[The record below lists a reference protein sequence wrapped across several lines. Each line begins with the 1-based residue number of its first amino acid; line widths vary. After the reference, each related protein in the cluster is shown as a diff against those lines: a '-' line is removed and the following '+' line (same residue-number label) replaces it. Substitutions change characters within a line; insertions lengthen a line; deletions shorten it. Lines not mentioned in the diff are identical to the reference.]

1 MIKHIIVTVLMRRLT
16 DIRKILS
23 LLLFGFTK
31 RSDYTHRQSV
41 DKMRDRYWECPSRPL
56 LLTLILV
63 AFALR
68 MYRLAQPPLSWDE
81 GWSIGLSTLSWA
93 EINRITA
100 LDVHPPLYYDVF
112 KLWLS
117 LGQHELW
124 IRFLSVIA
132 GVVTVPIAYAT
143 GRIWTRTAGVGE
155 RGEQVGVLA
164 AFVTTLSPFLLYYS
178 QVARMFSLCA
188 GLSLLATYFLLKAID
203 TDRFSLYA
211 AFVLSATAAMYTF
224 YYTAFA
230 LIAVFV
236 YALLI
241 RPGRSRALL
250 ISASVI
256 ALLYVPW
263 LWYAV
268 PPMLERVGSRTG
280 SAFSG
285 ADTLR
290 LLADGVF
297 GLVFAYGAGWIAV
310 YVILLLL
317 IAAVFLAWRRQQSMR
332 YLMLPLLAI
341 VLSLVAVSV
350 GAKAHMFAARYLI
363 SASPFLAL
371 LIAWAIDVCWQ
382 RTRWLGVLGL
392 LLLVASTFPTVA
404 HYVYVKSY
412 EVSGAFD
419 PQANYRY
426 LQDKTATD
434 DVVFFNVLSLAGH
447 YERLRTVDDP
457 AWSYVLRWDPVIEP
471 LEPALTDRV
480 QPAATRHRRLWFVL
494 YKGTVAANLPLKEWL
509 DLNLFPAFG
518 QWRDDT
524 LYLQYLSPTTQE
536 MQREPRLTF
545 DNRILLQAV
554 AFTSHTQADD
564 RVTVRLTWSSTK
576 EIAHS
581 YKVFVHLY
589 TTDGRLVTQHD
600 SVPVNEL
607 RPTWSWQPGEE
618 IIDNHGLWV
627 PADVSESLRLVVG
640 LYDPESN
647 TRLTL
652 PDGSDHADVGVIEVV
667 PGAVSS
673 LN

>member
-1 MIKHIIVTVLMRRLT
+1 
-16 DIRKILS
+16 
-23 LLLFGFTK
+23 
-31 RSDYTHRQSV
+31 
-41 DKMRDRYWECPSRPL
+41 MRDRYWECPSRPL

-132 GVVTVPIAYAT
+132 GVVTVPIAYAA
-143 GRIWTRTAGVGE
+143 GRVWTRTAGVGE

-230 LIAVFV
+230 LMAVFM

-241 RPGRSRALL
+241 RPGRLRALL

-280 SAFSG
+280 SALSG

-332 YLMLPLLAI
+332 CLMLPLLAI
-341 VLSLVAVSV
+341 ALSLVAVSV
-350 GAKAHMFAARYLI
+350 GAKAHTFAARYLI

-426 LQDKTATD
+426 LQDKIATD

-447 YERLRTVDDP
+447 YERLRRPDDP

-518 QWRDDT
+518 QWREDT
-524 LYLQYLSPTTQE
+524 LYLQYLSPTTQK
-536 MQREPRLTF
+536 MQLEPRFTF

-554 AFTSHTQADD
+554 AFTSQTQADD
-564 RVTVRLTWSSTK
+564 RVTVRLTWSSMK
-576 EIAHS
+576 GIAQS

-589 TTDGRLVTQHD
+589 TMDGRLVAQHD

-627 PADVSESLRLVVG
+627 PADISEPLHLVVG
-640 LYDPESN
+640 LYDPESS

-652 PDGSDHADVGVIEVV
+652 LDGSDHADVGIVEVTT
-667 PGAVSS
+667 AASSS